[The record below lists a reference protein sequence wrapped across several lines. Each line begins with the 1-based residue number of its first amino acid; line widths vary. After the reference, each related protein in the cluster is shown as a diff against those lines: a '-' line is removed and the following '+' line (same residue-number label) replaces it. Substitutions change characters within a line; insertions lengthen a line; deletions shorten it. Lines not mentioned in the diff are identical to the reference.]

1 MVSAERPGIQQDE
14 LLDQRQ
20 VAERVGQQAR
30 RRRVVS
36 ADRNVRKLHDNFDPK
51 TLSLILTA
59 NAGEKIQE

>member
-1 MVSAERPGIQQDE
+1 MSFWINVRSPNGLGSRLGGA
-14 LLDQRQ
+14 
-20 VAERVGQQAR
+20 
-30 RRRVVS
+30 RVVS